1 MDLAGVPWSE
11 IGQTWL
17 TELMNEETFTCGE
30 EKLPEH
36 QQTRAEA
43 PRDLPPN
50 VTGWEAAENATRLA
64 WSLTRRR
71 TNKSAP
77 KSNGHRARW
86 RQGQGRE
93 LGPGREGPAAPPRAA
108 GSVADRR
115 EPREPPTHGS
125 DVKRRCR
132 LSAQGR
138 RAPTART
145 GTRPAPGDARLP
157 GMRIALTINVAV
169 SRGQRPHGRVRTRP
183 GRPGAGGRPHL
194 ESERCPTPGAH
205 AEPAPG
211 DCPAGRKVRTDGK
224 RWP

>member
-1 MDLAGVPWSE
+1 MRKRSHA
-11 IGQTWL
+11 
-17 TELMNEETFTCGE
+17 
-30 EKLPEH
+30 EKKSSQSTSRRGPRPRGTAP
-36 QQTRAEA
+36 QTRPA
-43 PRDLPPN
+43 
-50 VTGWEAAENATRLA
+50 GWEAAENATRLA
-64 WSLTRRR
+64 WSVTRRR

-86 RQGQGRE
+86 RRGQGRE
-93 LGPGREGPAAPPRAA
+93 LGRGREGPAAPPRAA
-108 GSVADRR
+108 GSAADRR

-125 DVKRRCR
+125 DVKRGAAVCPLREG
-132 LSAQGR
+132 GR
-138 RAPTART
+138 PLPRP
-145 GTRPAPGDARLP
+145 GHVPAPGDARLP

>member
-43 PRDLPPN
+43 PRDRPPN
-50 VTGWEAAENATRLA
+50 VAGWEAAENATRLA
-64 WSLTRRR
+64 WSVTRRR

-86 RQGQGRE
+86 RRGQGRE
-93 LGPGREGPAAPPRAA
+93 LGRGREGPAAPPRAT
-108 GSVADRR
+108 GSAANRR

-138 RAPTART
+138 RAPTAQT
-145 GTRPAPGDARLP
+145 GA
-157 GMRIALTINVAV
+157 
-169 SRGQRPHGRVRTRP
+169 
-183 GRPGAGGRPHL
+183 RPGAGGRASP
-194 ESERCPTPGAH
+194 RDANRADDKRGCVARTTNDPTGACGRG
-205 AEPAPG
+205 PG
-211 DCPAGRKVRTDGK
+211 DPVRADGRTWRASGVRRQAPTRNLLRETVPQEEK
-224 RWP
+224 